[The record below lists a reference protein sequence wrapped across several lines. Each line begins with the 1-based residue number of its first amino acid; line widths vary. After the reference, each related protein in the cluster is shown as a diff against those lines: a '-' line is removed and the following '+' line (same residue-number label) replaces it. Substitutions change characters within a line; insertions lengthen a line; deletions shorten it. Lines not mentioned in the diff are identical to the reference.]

1 MSTTNEHPI
10 RPYTVKELA
19 ALYGVS
25 TKTLRTWMTPHK
37 EAIGERVSRYFTAL
51 QIQII
56 FERLG
61 LPCTVE

>member
-1 MSTTNEHPI
+1 MSTTNEHLI

-25 TKTLRTWMTPHK
+25 TKTLRTWMAPHK
-37 EAIGERVSRYFTAL
+37 EAVGARVSRYFTAL

-56 FERLG
+56 FDRLG
-61 LPCTVE
+61 LPCTAD